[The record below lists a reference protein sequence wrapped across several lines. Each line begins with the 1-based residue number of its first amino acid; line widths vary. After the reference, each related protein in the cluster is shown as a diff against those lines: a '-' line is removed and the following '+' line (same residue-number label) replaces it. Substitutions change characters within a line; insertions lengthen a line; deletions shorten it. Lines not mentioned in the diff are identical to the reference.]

1 MCRSSTVAGGGN
13 VSEKKA
19 SMLGRLFRK
28 LGFRKSNSK
37 PQGNWY
43 YGEHVGGV
51 KQEIKAF

>member
-43 YGEHVGGV
+43 YGEHVGGG
-51 KQEIKAF
+51 